1 MMAERIIDSHQHF
14 FDPDGGDYP
23 WLEEAPYAPI
33 RRVWTPQDFLNET
46 ASVPVRHSVLVQ
58 TWSSLQETEEFL
70 VLASHHDFIAGVVG
84 WVDLTDVEVSNVIDD
99 LLSKDGGKF
108 LKGLRH
114 QVHDEPDAEWL
125 LRSDVRRGIEAVGAA
140 DLVYDLLVKPREL
153 PAALE
158 TAKSFPGQRFVIDH
172 MGKPDISRGMRDDW
186 LELLTPFADLG
197 NVACKVSGIVTE
209 AAWDDWNEE
218 ELSSYAS
225 NVIDIFGPDRVMF
238 GSDWPVCR
246 VAASYDQVVDIVR
259 DAVRSLP
266 PADKDS
272 VLWLTAERWYGLEL

>member
-23 WLEEAPYAPI
+23 WLEETPYAPI
-33 RRVWTPQDFLNET
+33 RRVWTQQDFLNET

-158 TAKSFPGQRFVIDH
+158 TAMSFPGQRFVVDH

-186 LELLTPFADLG
+186 LELLTPFADLR

-259 DAVRSLP
+259 DAVGSLP
-266 PADKDS
+266 RADKDS